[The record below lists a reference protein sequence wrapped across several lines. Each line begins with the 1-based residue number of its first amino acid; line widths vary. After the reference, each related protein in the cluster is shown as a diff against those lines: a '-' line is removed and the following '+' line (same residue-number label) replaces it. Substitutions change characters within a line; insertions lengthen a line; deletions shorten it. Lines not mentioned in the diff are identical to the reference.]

1 MTILPEKEQKG
12 DVMAIHVL
20 NPEQKAFLINMTPG
34 VYGTFAEIGAGQE
47 VARTFFHAG
56 GAAGT
61 IAKTISA
68 YDMSVSDAIYGKEE
82 SGRYV
87 CMPRLKKMLKREY
100 DQLIDRLGNKRPPE
114 TTFFAFSTTAAAKS
128 YRSQRECHAWIGV
141 KFQIAPKGA
150 PSEVIVHVKMLDKEN
165 LQQQQ
170 ALGVIGVNLIYACYN
185 HTDDTDRFVASL
197 MDSVTPGRLEVDMIE
212 VSGPAFMG
220 IDSRLMSLQ
229 LVKLGYTDCV
239 LFDSYGN
246 VRNAADELYKKN
258 VLILRGSWRP
268 PTLVNMDMLETGSK
282 LFKERLGGGA
292 SVMVLP
298 EISMSKL
305 KERGEIDNND
315 FLARVDLL
323 ASLGERV
330 LITNFTPFH
339 DLAMYLRKYTAKSRM
354 GFVLGVYNLEE
365 ILDETKY
372 TDTSSGVLGA
382 MGMIMGHNTELLLY
396 PATESDQ
403 GGGSLSC
410 IVNSANL
417 NVSESKKILIQ
428 YLKNENQL
436 LDINDFNPKYTGIWS
451 RQVLK
456 MIQEGKEGW
465 EKMVPELV
473 ADLVKDKE
481 LFGYK
486 RKD

>member
-1 MTILPEKEQKG
+1 
-12 DVMAIHVL
+12 MAIHVL
-20 NPEQKAFLINMTPG
+20 NPEQKAFTINMSSS

-87 CMPRLKKMLKREY
+87 CQPRLKKMLKREY
-100 DQLIDRLGNKRPPE
+100 DQLIDRLGAKRPPE
-114 TTFFAFSTTAAAKS
+114 TTFFAYATTAAAKS
-128 YRSQRECHAWIGV
+128 YRSDRECHAWLGV
-141 KFQIAPKGA
+141 KFQIVPKGA
-150 PSEVIVHVKMLDKEN
+150 PCEVIVHVKMLDKEN

-170 ALGVIGVNLIYACYN
+170 ALGIVGVNLIYACYN
-185 HTDDTDRFVASL
+185 HTDDPEKFVSSL
-197 MDSVTPGRLEVDMIE
+197 MDSVTPGRVEIDMIE
-212 VSGPAFMG
+212 VDGPAFMG
-220 IDSRLMSLQ
+220 IDSRILSLQ

-246 VRNAADELYKKN
+246 VRNASDELYKKN

-268 PTLVNMDMLETGSK
+268 PTLVNMDMLETGVK
-282 LFKERLGGGA
+282 LFKERLGKNS
-292 SVMVLP
+292 SVMALP

-305 KERGEIDNND
+305 KEKGEIDNND

-330 LITNFTPFH
+330 LITNFTPYH
-339 DLAMYLRKYTAKSRM
+339 DLAMYLRKYTSKSRM

-365 ILDETKY
+365 IMDESKY

-382 MGMIMGHNTELLLY
+382 MGMIIGHNTELLLY

-403 GGGSLSC
+403 GGGALNC
-410 IVNSANL
+410 IVNSENL
-417 NVSESKKILIQ
+417 NVKDSKKILIK
-428 YLKNENQL
+428 YLKKEGNL
-436 LDINDFNPKYTGIWS
+436 IDINDFNPKYSGIWS

-456 MIQEGKEGW
+456 MIQEDEEGW

-473 ADLVKDKE
+473 ADLVKDKQ
-481 LFGYK
+481 LFGYL